1 MRHKKDES
9 TRNITAVLILNPD
22 YAGMSPRFFFA
33 IFRPKHIVIF
43 CIFIDQARK
52 KDESVWN
59 WTAVSNLSADLRKVH
74 FIWWSTVK
82 KIFLSSRAKS
92 RPATCPS
99 GARRMSPRKGSQQF
113 LPRWAIRKMNR
124 GTKNNDFGEN
134 PQIKTSAGR
143 VGAKKLTKASLLT
156 IGDRCRGSWALFEN
170 SIEVSDVGSEDHR
183 KSFVKAVEDSNLLEI
198 I

>member
-1 MRHKKDES
+1 MYLHRSGTKKRWIS
-9 TRNITAVLILNPD
+9 VKLNGGFEFECRSSQSSF
-22 YAGMSPRFFFA
+22 YLMIYG
-33 IFRPKHIVIF
+33 
-43 CIFIDQARK
+43 K
-52 KDESVWN
+52 K
-59 WTAVSNLSADLRKVH
+59 KV
-74 FIWWSTVK
+74 
-82 KIFLSSRAKS
+82 FLSSRAKS